1 MIGTLVNAL
10 AVVAGSAAGLALKR
24 RIPEEKG
31 DVVFTAVGLFT
42 LYLGVSMA
50 LEAKSPVSLILGL
63 LVGTLVGE
71 AIGLE
76 DALERLAEGLRER
89 VGGGSRFVEG
99 MMVAFLT
106 YCVGPMTVVGSLR
119 DGMGDPSIIL
129 AKSVMD
135 GFVSVAYAAA
145 MGVGVAF
152 SAIPLLA
159 FQGSLAALGALA
171 GASLPERAVADMTAA
186 GGLILLGLGINLLKL
201 RRIRVGNMLPALAAV
216 PLISYFLA
224 I

>member
-10 AVVAGSAAGLALKR
+10 AVVAGSTAGLALKR
-24 RIPEEKG
+24 KVPEERG
-31 DVVFTAVGLFT
+31 DVIFTAVGLFT
-42 LYLGVSMA
+42 LYLGVSMS
-50 LEAKSPVSLILGL
+50 LEARSPVSLILGL
-63 LVGTLVGE
+63 LVGTLIGE
-71 AIGLE
+71 AVGLE
-76 DALERLAEGLRER
+76 DALERWAEGLRER

-186 GGLILLGLGINLLKL
+186 GGLILLGLGINLLRL
-201 RRIRVGNMLPALAAV
+201 RRIRVGNMLPALAVV

-224 I
+224 M

>member
-76 DALERLAEGLRER
+76 DALEWLAEGLRER

>member
-10 AVVAGSAAGLALKR
+10 AVVAGSVTGLALKR

-31 DVVFTAVGLFT
+31 DVIFTVVGLFT
-42 LYLGVSMA
+42 LYLGVSMS

-63 LVGTLVGE
+63 LVGTLIGE
-71 AIGLE
+71 AVGLE
-76 DALERLAEGLRER
+76 DALERWAEGLREK
-89 VGGGSRFVEG
+89 VGGGSKFVEG

-106 YCVGPMTVVGSLR
+106 YCVGPMTVVGSLH

-129 AKSVMD
+129 AKAVMD

-224 I
+224 M